1 MGGAAYR
8 LYGSIGNF
16 FMWPIVFQVHV
27 GVGLIVCVW
36 SIVQHTMGIILHY
49 KRTFLMEHKKSGKL
63 LFIVARAEAALGWA
77 IKMDMIMSAVSVTL
91 IVAGSWVFMAM
102 QQQQNKHKKVANKIE

>member
-1 MGGAAYR
+1 MSKLLKLFPFERADFVGG
-8 LYGSIGNF
+8 I
-16 FMWPIVFQVHV
+16 
-27 GVGLIVCVW
+27 
-36 SIVQHTMGIILHY
+36 T
-49 KRTFLMEHKKSGKL
+49 TFLTVSYILAVNPAILSTPL